1 VTSTASPAVSR
12 VASVLAGLD
21 DQQRAAVLADR
32 GPVCILAGAGTGK
45 TRTITHRIAHS
56 ILTGA
61 VPAGQLLAVTFTQRA
76 AGEMRGRLRD
86 LGVDGVQAR
95 TFHAAALRQLR
106 YFWPRLV
113 GGELPAVVDRKATL
127 VAQALSRHRQRT
139 DRATVRDVTGELE
152 WAKACMVAPERYAA
166 EAARSGRESPLPAAV
181 VAAVCTTYEEVK
193 RAAGLVDFDDLLLIM
208 SAGIEAHRDVAEE
221 VRARYRHF
229 VVDEYQDVNPLQQ
242 RLLDAW
248 LGERDD
254 LCVVGDA
261 SQTIYTF
268 NGASPAY
275 LVGFAQRY
283 PAATVVR
290 LERDYRSTPQ
300 VVDLANTVIA
310 AARGAIAG
318 ARLRLVGQ
326 RAAGP
331 APRLQPYDSEPEEA
345 AAVAA
350 ACRQLVDA
358 GTDPAQ
364 IAVLFRTNGQSA
376 AYEQALADAEV
387 PYLVRGAER
396 FFDRPEV
403 RRALVLLRGAAR
415 SGDDA
420 GDLPAAVTAV
430 LSSAGF
436 SADAP
441 PAGGAAREQWEGLA
455 ALVRLAA
462 ETPGGSMEDFV
473 AELAQRAQHQ
483 HAPPVR
489 GVTLTSLHGAKG
501 LEWDA
506 VFIVGLTDG
515 MLPISFASTDEQIEE
530 ERRLLYVGVTRARER
545 VQLSWA
551 LSRTAEGRRSRRP
564 SRFLDGLIGPAVAAG
579 ERTSAGRRERRGAP
593 TCRVCGV
600 TLFDARQRK
609 VGRCS
614 GCPGD
619 VDEAL
624 FERLRE
630 WRLARSRDKG
640 VPAYVV
646 FTDATLTAIAERRP
660 HTAEGLA
667 EIGGIGPHKL
677 DEYGAEVLALL
688 RDAPVRLNTLP
699 PGGIAP

>member
-1 VTSTASPAVSR
+1 MTSLPSAVDG
-12 VASVLAGLD
+12 VLAGLD
-21 DQQRAAVLADR
+21 EQQRAAVLAGR

-45 TRTITHRIAHS
+45 TRTITHRIAHG

-61 VPAGQLLAVTFTQRA
+61 VPPGQLLAVTFTQRA
-76 AGEMRGRLRD
+76 AGEMRGRLRE

-113 GGELPAVVDRKATL
+113 GGEMPAVVDRKASL

-152 WAKACMVAPERYAA
+152 WAKACMIAPDRYVV
-166 EAARSGRESPLPAAV
+166 EAARGGRESPLPAEI
-181 VAAVCTTYEEVK
+181 VAAVCATYEEVK
-193 RAAGLVDFDDLLLIM
+193 RAAGFVDFDDLLLIM
-208 SAGIEAHRDVAEE
+208 AAGIDAHRDVAEE

-268 NGASPAY
+268 NGASPDY
-275 LVGFAQRY
+275 LVGFARRF
-283 PAATVVR
+283 PAATVIR

-300 VVDLANTVIA
+300 VVELANAVIA
-310 AARGAIAG
+310 RARGAAAE

-326 RAAGP
+326 RPAGP
-331 APRLQPYDSEPEEA
+331 PPRLQEYDSEPAEA

-350 ACRQLVDA
+350 ACRSMVDR
-358 GTDPAQ
+358 GSDPAQ
-364 IAVLFRTNGQSA
+364 VAVLFRTNAQSA
-376 AYEQALADAEV
+376 AYERALADAEV
-387 PYLVRGAER
+387 PYLVRGSER

-415 SGDDA
+415 SGDSARGSVA
-420 GDLPAAVTAV
+420 GDGRDLAADVAAV

-436 SADAP
+436 SAGSP

-455 ALVRLAA
+455 ALVRLAQ
-462 ETPGGSMEDFV
+462 ETPEASMEDFV
-473 AELAQRAQHQ
+473 AELAQRVQHQ
-483 HAPPVR
+483 HAPSVR

-501 LEWDA
+501 LEWDV
-506 VFIVGLTDG
+506 VFIVGVTDG
-515 MLPISFASTDEQIEE
+515 MLPISFAGTDEQIEE
-530 ERRLLYVGVTRARER
+530 ERRLLYVGITRAREHLQ
-545 VQLSWA
+545 VSWA
-551 LSRTAEGRRSRRP
+551 LSRTAEGRRGRRP
-564 SRFLDGLIGPAVAAG
+564 SRFLDGLINPTASHQGRGP
-579 ERTSAGRRERRGAP
+579 RSGRQRSGVP
-593 TCRVCGV
+593 VCRVCGV
-600 TLFDARQRK
+600 TLFDAKQRK
-609 VGRCS
+609 LGRCS

-619 VDEAL
+619 IDEEL
-624 FERLRE
+624 FEQLRE
-630 WRLARSRDKG
+630 WRLTRSRDKG

-660 HTAEGLA
+660 DSAVGLA

-677 DEYGAEVLALL
+677 DEYGAEVLQLL
-688 RDAPVRLNTLP
+688 RQATVR
-699 PGGIAP
+699 

>member
-1 VTSTASPAVSR
+1 MTRMQTSTVS
-12 VASVLAGLD
+12 AAPGGSGVLASLD
-21 DQQRAAVLADR
+21 EQQRAAVLAAR

-45 TRTITHRIAHS
+45 TRTITHRIAHG

-152 WAKACMVAPERYAA
+152 WAKACMVAPERYGA
-166 EAARSGRESPLPAAV
+166 EAARSGRETPLPAEV
-181 VAAVCTTYEEVK
+181 IAAVCTTYEEIK
-193 RAAGLVDFDDLLLIM
+193 QAAGFIDFDDLLLIM
-208 SAGIEAHRDVAEE
+208 AAGIEAHRDVAEE
-221 VRARYRHF
+221 IRARYRHF

-275 LVGFAQRY
+275 LVGFARRY

-310 AARGAIAG
+310 GARGVMAG

-326 RAAGP
+326 RPAGP
-331 APRLQPYDSEPEEA
+331 PPVLEEYDSEPAEA
-345 AAVAA
+345 AAVAQ
-350 ACRQLVDA
+350 ACRRLAEA
-358 GTDPAQ
+358 GTDPGQ
-364 IAVLFRTNGQSA
+364 IAVLFRTNAQSA

-387 PYLVRGAER
+387 PYLVRGSER

-415 SGDDA
+415 SDSDSGGVA
-420 GDLPAAVTAV
+420 DLPAAVAAV

-436 SADAP
+436 SPGAP

-455 ALVRLAA
+455 ALVRLAE
-462 ETPGGSMEDFV
+462 ETPAAPMEEFV

-530 ERRLLYVGVTRARER
+530 ERRLLYVGITRAREQL
-545 VQLSWA
+545 QLSWA
-551 LSRTAEGRRSRRP
+551 LSRTAEGRRGRRP
-564 SRFLDGLIGPAVAAG
+564 SRFLDGLIAPSTDASGGRGAG
-579 ERTSAGRRERRGAP
+579 AGRRERRGVP

-600 TLFDARQRK
+600 TLFDAKQRK
-609 VGRCS
+609 LGRCG

-619 VDEAL
+619 VDEDL

-630 WRLARSRDKG
+630 WRLVRSRDKG

-660 HTAEGLA
+660 DTADGLA
-667 EIGGIGPHKL
+667 QIGGIGPHKL
-677 DEYGAEVLALL
+677 DEYGAEVLELL
-688 RDAPVRLNTLP
+688 RQATIR
-699 PGGIAP
+699 

>member
-1 VTSTASPAVSR
+1 VTSTASGVASDGASE
-12 VASVLAGLD
+12 VASVVLARLD
-21 DQQRAAVLADR
+21 EQQRGAVLAAR

-76 AGEMRGRLRD
+76 AGEMRGRLRE
-86 LGVDGVQAR
+86 LGVAGVQAR

-113 GGELPAVVDRKATL
+113 GGDLPAVVDRKATL

-152 WAKACMVAPERYAA
+152 WAKACMIPPARYAA
-166 EAARSGRESPLPAAV
+166 EVARAGREAPLPAEV
-181 VAAVCTTYEEVK
+181 VAAVCATYEEVK
-193 RAAGLVDFDDLLLIM
+193 QAAGFVDFDDLLLIM
-208 SAGIEAHRDVAEE
+208 AAGIEAHRDVAEE
-221 VRARYRHF
+221 IRARYRHF

-268 NGASPAY
+268 NGASPTY
-275 LVGFAQRY
+275 LVEFARRY
-283 PAATVVR
+283 PSATLVR

-300 VVDLANTVIA
+300 VVDLANAVISRA
-310 AARGAIAG
+310 QGSTAE

-326 RAAGP
+326 RPDGP
-331 APRLQPYDSEPEEA
+331 SPRLQEYDSEPAEA

-350 ACRQLVDA
+350 AVRRLVEA
-358 GTDPAQ
+358 GTDPAEV
-364 IAVLFRTNGQSA
+364 AVLFRTNAQSA

-387 PYLVRGAER
+387 PYVVRGSER

-403 RRALVLLRGAAR
+403 RRALILLRGAAR
-415 SGDDA
+415 SGDA
-420 GDLPAAVTAV
+420 AADLPTAVTAV

-436 SADAP
+436 SPDVP
-441 PAGGAAREQWEGLA
+441 PAGGAAREQWEALA
-455 ALVRLAA
+455 ALVRLAR
-462 ETPGGSMEDFV
+462 ETPTGTMEEFV
-473 AELAQRAQHQ
+473 AELAERAQHQ

-515 MLPISFASTDEQIEE
+515 MLPISFAGTDEQIEE
-530 ERRLLYVGVTRARER
+530 ERRLLYVGITRAREHL
-545 VQLSWA
+545 QLSWA

-564 SRFLDGLIGPAVAAG
+564 SRFLDGLTGAAVPSAGRPAG
-579 ERTSAGRRERRGAP
+579 GRRERRGVP

-600 TLFDARQRK
+600 TLFDAKQRK
-609 VGRCS
+609 LGRCS

-619 VDEAL
+619 IDEAL

-630 WRLARSRDKG
+630 WRLERSRIKG

-646 FTDATLTAIAERRP
+646 FTDATLTAIAEQRP
-660 HTAEGLA
+660 SSAQGLA
-667 EIGGIGPHKL
+667 QIGGIGPHKL
-677 DEYGAEVLALL
+677 DEYGEEILILL
-688 RDAPVRLNTLP
+688 RQATVR
-699 PGGIAP
+699 